1 MTITTSAAVAAK
13 AVRALEALD
22 LEVAMTFE
30 AYIEN
35 IKSKTGKTPEQLKK
49 AAEAAGVYRR
59 EMKAV

>member
-1 MTITTSAAVAAK
+1 
-13 AVRALEALD
+13 
-22 LEVAMTFE
+22 MTFE